1 MKSKK
6 VSASAKFDNRPIG
19 IFDSGLGGL
28 TVVAAMKKA
37 LPNENIIYL
46 GDTAR
51 VPYGDKSPANIIR
64 FGIEDASFLVS
75 KGVKLIVV
83 ACNTVSAIALQE
95 IRAKFADVPVIGVL
109 EAGVSACL
117 KAKPRSVAVIGTR
130 ATASSDSYRRGIHAV
145 DHGISIRTI
154 ACPLFVPIVEEGLAD
169 NEISRLTIEFYL
181 KPLKKELPDMLLLA
195 CTHYPLL
202 KKSLQNFLSKK
213 VRIVD
218 SAEAC
223 AKFAEEYLKKNS
235 LSASKSSTGT
245 ERFYVTDMPDS
256 FFKQAKKFLGRDLEH
271 FQKVSISEN

>member
-1 MKSKK
+1 MRIGKNKM
-6 VSASAKFDNRPIG
+6 KFDNRPIG
-19 IFDSGLGGL
+19 VFDSGLGGL
-28 TVVAAMKKA
+28 TVVAAMKKS
-37 LPNENIIYL
+37 LPDENIIYL

-51 VPYGDKSPANIIR
+51 VPYGDKSPSNIIR
-64 FGIEDASFLVS
+64 FGMEDASFLVS

-83 ACNTVSAIALQE
+83 ACNTVSAIAISE

-109 EAGVSACL
+109 EAGVAACL
-117 KAKPRSVAVIGTR
+117 KAKPSSVAVIGTR
-130 ATASSDSYRRGIHAV
+130 ATVSSDAYRREIHAV
-145 DHGISIRTI
+145 NHEISIRTI

-169 NEISRLTIEFYL
+169 SEICRLTIDFYM
-181 KPLKKELPDMLLLA
+181 KSLKKEVPDMLLLA
-195 CTHYPLL
+195 CTHYPML
-202 KKSLQNFLSKK
+202 KKSFRKYLSRK
-213 VRIVD
+213 VKIVD

-235 LSASKSSTGT
+235 LAASKSSTGT

>member
-1 MKSKK
+1 MKY
-6 VSASAKFDNRPIG
+6 DNRPIG
-19 IFDSGLGGL
+19 VFDSGLGGL
-28 TVVAAMKKA
+28 TVAAALKKS

-64 FGIEDASFLVS
+64 FGMEDAAFLVS

-83 ACNTVSAIALQE
+83 ACNTVSAIALTE

-109 EAGVSACL
+109 DAGVRACL
-117 KAKPRSVAVIGTR
+117 RAKPKYVAVIGTR
-130 ATASSDSYRRGIHAV
+130 ATVSSDAYRREIHAV
-145 DHGISIRTI
+145 NPGINVRTI

-169 NEISRLTIEFYL
+169 SEICRLTIDFYL
-181 KPLKKELPDMLLLA
+181 KSLKKETPDMLLLA
-195 CTHYPLL
+195 CTHYPLM
-202 KKSLQNFLSKK
+202 KKSLQSYLPKRVK
-213 VRIVD
+213 IVD
-218 SAEAC
+218 SADAC
-223 AKFAEEYLKKNS
+223 AKFAEEYLKKNL
-235 LSASKSSTGT
+235 LSAGKTTSGT